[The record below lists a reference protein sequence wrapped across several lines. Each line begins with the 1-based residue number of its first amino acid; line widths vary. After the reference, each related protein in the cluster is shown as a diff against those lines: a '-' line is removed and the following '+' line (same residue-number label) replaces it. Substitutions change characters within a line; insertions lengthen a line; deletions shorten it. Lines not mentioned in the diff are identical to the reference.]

1 MTPLSDIVEAYLQI
15 ALNGARPDDPRLAM
29 LMNAMTNEEI
39 ERAKEAIAAEF
50 LRREPVPP
58 RAN

>member
-1 MTPLSDIVEAYLQI
+1 MTPLPDIVEAYLQI
-15 ALNGARPDDPRLAM
+15 AFNGARPDDPRLAA
-29 LMNAMTNEEI
+29 LLDAMSNEEI
-39 ERAKEAIAAEF
+39 ERAKKEIAAEF